1 MAKVPGRPLDPEMYL
16 RLGKVVGNGQALE
29 LLITLLLMKTLRN
42 REAAPRIAGR
52 LGVAQTLDL
61 IGELTTDPAIKA
73 WLPQARQ
80 AIVARNEAVHTAWFF
95 EPEVGVWDRRTLEEK
110 PRSPDELDKVVQLL
124 HDAIDAARASFFTDP
139 GADEI

>member
-1 MAKVPGRPLDPEMYL
+1 MYL

-61 IGELTTDPAIKA
+61 IGELTVDPAIKA
-73 WLPQARQ
+73 WLPQARR
-80 AIVARNEAVHTAWFF
+80 AIAARNEAVHTAWFF
-95 EPEVGVWDRRTLEEK
+95 ESQAGVWDRRTLEER
-110 PRSPDELDKVVQLL
+110 PRSPAELDQVVQLI
-124 HDAIDAARASFFTDP
+124 HDAIESGRASFFTDP